1 MNHVKKMMIYTLMAI
16 MALTG
21 ASSGVLANETT
32 AVEHSQVYEVQD
44 LQEANYSKKVIK
56 AVSETMGMDADSY
69 DAISVINQLPK
80 IKVWEYYLA
89 SFGKKVKGKEV
100 RCAVE
105 EVFDIDLDLVSKN
118 DYGSKL
124 AIYPAPVMETLRL
137 SLKQDPT
144 STKKDGLIMN
154 MPKNEVMDRYI
165 KQSNYA
171 LTGAQLSLLVNQI
184 FGVNLMGISSLQG
197 KQLAINSKG
206 QWIVKGEQDLVLLES
221 SLDDVDVFVYAGPYL
236 EELTGTKA
244 LPEELIVKLTAIG
257 FVYQEENDRLYY
269 RNPTGESVPDAFKG
283 QVIGILLGFIAE
295 VTSR

>member
-1 MNHVKKMMIYTLMAI
+1 MNHAKKVMIYTLMAI

-21 ASSGVLANETT
+21 ASSGVLANGTA
-32 AVEHSQVYEVQD
+32 AVEHSQVYEVQT
-44 LQEANYSKKVIK
+44 LQEANYSKKVMK

-69 DAISVINQLPK
+69 DAISIINQLPK

-89 SFGKKVKGKEV
+89 SFGKKVKGNEV
-100 RCAVE
+100 RCAVKDI
-105 EVFDIDLDLVSKN
+105 FDIDLDLVSKN

-124 AIYPAPVMETLRL
+124 AIYPAPIMEILRV
-137 SLKQDPT
+137 SLKQAPT
-144 STKKDGLIMN
+144 STKKDELIMS
-154 MPKNEVMDRYI
+154 MSKNEVMDRYI
-165 KQSNYA
+165 KQSDYA
-171 LTGAQLSLLVNQI
+171 LTGVQLSLLVNQI
-184 FGVNLMGISSLQG
+184 FGVNLMGISSLDG

-206 QWIVKGEQDLVLLES
+206 QWIVKGEQDLILLES

>member
-1 MNHVKKMMIYTLMAI
+1 MMIYTLMTI

-21 ASSGVLANETT
+21 ASSGVLANGTA
-32 AVEHSQVYEVQD
+32 AVEHSQVYEVQT
-44 LQEANYSKKVIK
+44 LQEANYSEKVMR

-69 DAISVINQLPK
+69 DAISIINQLPK

-89 SFGKKVKGKEV
+89 SFGQKVKGNEV
-100 RCAVE
+100 RCAVKDI
-105 EVFDIDLDLVSKN
+105 FDIDLDLVSKN

-124 AIYPAPVMETLRL
+124 VIYPAPVMETLRV
-137 SLKQDPT
+137 SLKQEPT
-144 STKKDGLIMN
+144 STKKDELIMS
-154 MPKNEVMDRYI
+154 MSKNEVMDRYI

-184 FGVNLMGISSLQG
+184 FGVNLMGISSLEG

-244 LPEELIVKLTAIG
+244 LPEALIVKLTAIG

-295 VTSR
+295 VASR

>member
-89 SFGKKVKGKEV
+89 SFGKKVKGNEV
-100 RCAVE
+100 RCAVKDI
-105 EVFDIDLDLVSKN
+105 FDIDLDLVSKN

-124 AIYPAPVMETLRL
+124 AIYPAPIMEILRV
-137 SLKQDPT
+137 SLKQAPT
-144 STKKDGLIMN
+144 STKKDELIMS
-154 MPKNEVMDRYI
+154 MSKNEVMDRYI

-184 FGVNLMGISSLQG
+184 FGVNLMGISSLEG

>member
-144 STKKDGLIMN
+144 STKKDEFIMN

-295 VTSR
+295 VASR